1 MHVGNS
7 KGLTT
12 TYLNSDFK
20 WYFLR
25 FLFYK
30 SVLILKNLHSKC
42 YVWFHWRYVYIFDK
56 KCGRNLYEFVLQ
68 KMHGK
73 KNNVDYNII
82 TIK

>member
-1 MHVGNS
+1 MRVGNS

-12 TYLNSDFK
+12 TYLNSGFK

-30 SVLILKNLHSKC
+30 IVLILKNLHSKC
-42 YVWFHWRYVYIFDK
+42 YVYIFDK

-82 TIK
+82 TIKNK